1 LISVLQS
8 RYVLSP
14 STATIFTSELPSNF
28 TTPVATPG
36 TNTPIP
42 GQGNHPL
49 HHPAG
54 HGVNP
59 LLVAATKNMMQPNAP
74 HLMVPGMSSTGAATP
89 ASLDPN
95 HPMASHHHR
104 GYSQSPTSIKTVKA
118 PEYFPEWK
126 NPSVAGMEEATFLGA
141 QVAAKV
147 VFIVDQGNS
156 KGFLSRSEYNEL
168 GPSGIHDCAM

>member
-1 LISVLQS
+1 M
-8 RYVLSP
+8 LSP

-28 TTPVATPG
+28 STPVATPG

-42 GQGNHPL
+42 GQGGQLP

-59 LLVAATKNMMQPNAP
+59 LLVAATKNMMQPTQH
-74 HLMVPGMSSTGAATP
+74 HLQVPNNTGIGTP
-89 ASLDPN
+89 GSGIDAMQPQ
-95 HPMASHHHR
+95 HHR
-104 GYSQSPTSIKTVKA
+104 GFSQSPTSIKTVKA

-126 NPSVAGMEEATFLGA
+126 NPAVAGMEEACFLGA

-156 KGFLSRSEYNEL
+156 KGFLSRVEYNEL
-168 GPSGIHDCAM
+168 GPAGIHECAM